1 MNSEPKV
8 LEGYKIFVVEDDHDI
23 QLFMKRILECCGAS
37 VTIASNGSEAVD
49 VLLHESF
56 DVALMDIE
64 MPICNGF
71 EAVGR
76 VRAAGYEKPIV
87 ALSSRYVDT
96 DFAPP
101 YSDFFDEKL
110 PKPVTLPTLIQ
121 TIKHVRHNPPPSGI
135 LHRSSFVL

>member
-1 MNSEPKV
+1 MNPEPKV
-8 LEGYKIFVVEDDHDI
+8 LEGYKIFVAEDDHDI
-23 QLFMKRILECCGAS
+23 QVFMKRILEKCGAS

-76 VRAAGYEKPIV
+76 IRAAGYEKPIV
-87 ALSSRYVDT
+87 AISARYGES
-96 DFAPP
+96 DFLPP
-101 YSDFFDEKL
+101 YSEFFDEKL
-110 PKPVTLPTLIQ
+110 PKPVTLPTLIR
-121 TIKHVRHNPPPSGI
+121 TITQVRRVDHSDTF
-135 LHRSSFVL
+135 H